1 LVVAVAQV
9 IQFRI
14 NPGRNQEF
22 NAQVA
27 EAKKLQ
33 ERLGGRVRVW
43 QATAAGPNTGLVSY
57 VIEHPDLAAF
67 AAFSDKLNADSQWQA
82 FVAKVF
88 TANPSGTLISAALVN
103 EITPSA

>member
-1 LVVAVAQV
+1 MAVAQV
-9 IQFRI
+9 FQFRI

-27 EAKKLQ
+27 EGKKHQ

-57 VIEHPDLAAF
+57 VIEHKDLAAF
-67 AAFSDKLNADSQWQA
+67 ASFVDKLNADAEWLA
-82 FVAKVF
+82 FAAKIF
-88 TANPSGTLISAALVN
+88 TANPSGTLMSAVLAN
-103 EITPSA
+103 EITP

>member
-1 LVVAVAQV
+1 MAVAQV
-9 IQFRI
+9 FQFRI
-14 NPGRNQEF
+14 RPGRNQEF

-27 EAKKLQ
+27 EAKKIQ

-57 VIEHPDLAAF
+57 VVEHQNLAAF
-67 AAFSDKLNADSQWQA
+67 AGFSDKLQADSEWQA

-88 TANPSGTLISAALVN
+88 TADPSGNIISAVLAN
-103 EITPSA
+103 EMTP